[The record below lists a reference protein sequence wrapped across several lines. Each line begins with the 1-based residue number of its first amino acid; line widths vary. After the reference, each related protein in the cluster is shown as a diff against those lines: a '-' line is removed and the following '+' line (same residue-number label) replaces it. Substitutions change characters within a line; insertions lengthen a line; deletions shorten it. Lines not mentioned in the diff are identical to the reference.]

1 MARPFVATGGSCQLG
16 NVRCV
21 PRALVPATITE
32 LVARGH
38 SVEVQSHAG
47 DGAGLSDD
55 EYATAGAQIVA
66 TADHIFQHA
75 ELIVK
80 VKEPLSSERRKLQR
94 GQILFTYLH
103 LAADREQTNELLASG
118 ITAIAY
124 ETVTDDSGKLPLL
137 APMSKVA
144 GRMAPQ
150 VAAYFLERPH
160 GGRGIL
166 LGGMDSVP
174 AAKVVVLGGGVVGR
188 SAAEITIGMGADVT
202 VVARSAATV
211 RHLSELFGGRIRA
224 VAADQKTIDTL
235 CSSADVVIGAALV
248 AGAKAPKLISA
259 RTVAAMNPGAVIIDV
274 SIDQGGCAET
284 SRPTTHA
291 QPVYRVNDV
300 VHYCVANMPG
310 AVPRTSTF
318 ALNAATRPFI
328 LALADKGFSRA
339 LVEDVHLRNGLNMH
353 DGKIT
358 CRAVADTLGLAYTP
372 AADVLGV

>member
-1 MARPFVATGGSCQLG
+1 MV
-16 NVRCV
+16 
-21 PRALVPATITE
+21 
-32 LVARGH
+32 
-38 SVEVQSHAG
+38 VEVQSHAG
-47 DGAGLSDD
+47 DGAGLSDED
-55 EYATAGAQIVA
+55 YAAAGAQIAA

-80 VKEPLSSERRKLQR
+80 VKEPLSPERGQLRR

-118 ITAIAY
+118 VTAIAY
-124 ETVTDDSGKLPLL
+124 ETVTDESGKLPLL
-137 APMSKVA
+137 TPMSKVA

-150 VAAYFLERPH
+150 VAAHYLERPH

-166 LGGMDSVP
+166 LGGLDSVP
-174 AAKVVVLGGGVVGR
+174 AAKAVILGGGVVGR
-188 SAAEITIGMGADVT
+188 SAAEIAIGMGADVT
-202 VVARSAATV
+202 VVARSAETV
-211 RHLSELFGGRIRA
+211 RHLSQLFGGRVRA
-224 VAADQKTIDTL
+224 LAGQNIIDTL

-248 AGAKAPKLISA
+248 AGAKTPKLISA

-284 SRPTTHA
+284 SQPTTHA

-328 LALADKGFSRA
+328 LALADKGVSRA
-339 LVEDVHLRNGLNMH
+339 LVEDVHLRNGLNVH

-358 CRAVADTLGLAYTP
+358 CRAVADALRLPYTP

>member
-1 MARPFVATGGSCQLG
+1 MFIG
-16 NVRCV
+16 V
-21 PRALVPATITE
+21 PKEIKPDEFRVGLIPATIAE

-47 DGAGLSDD
+47 DGAGLSDED
-55 EYATAGAQIVA
+55 YAAAGAQIAA

-80 VKEPLSSERRKLQR
+80 VKEPLSPERKTLQR
-94 GQILFTYLH
+94 GQIIFTYLH
-103 LAADREQTNELLASG
+103 LAADREQTNDLLASG
-118 ITAIAY
+118 VTAIAY
-124 ETVTDDSGKLPLL
+124 ETVTDEAGKLPLL

-150 VAAYFLERPH
+150 VAAHYLERPH

-166 LGGMDSVP
+166 LGGLDSVP
-174 AAKVVVLGGGVVGR
+174 AAKVVILGGGVVGR
-188 SAAEITIGMGADVT
+188 SAAEIAIGMGADVT
-202 VVARSAATV
+202 VVARSAETV
-211 RHLSELFGGRIRA
+211 RHVSQLFGGRIRA
-224 VAADQKTIDTL
+224 LAADQKTIDTL
-235 CSSADVVIGAALV
+235 CSYADVVIGAALV

-328 LALADKGFSRA
+328 LALADKGVPRA
-339 LVEDVHLRNGLNMH
+339 LVEDVHLRNGLNVH

-358 CRAVADTLGLAYTP
+358 CRAVADALGLTYTP